1 MVLRLATYY
10 KVKWVYPA
18 LAIFEVS
25 ASDTCFSFSI
35 VICRSCSFNR
45 PISSACSR
53 MVVSLSFMSSRSG
66 VKDGSCTRGFSS
78 VFFWVS
84 GKSLFKSS
92 SSIHILGFIDDAR
105 KMLSPRLISS
115 QSGETSYKSHIVASI
130 SVPAFILPFRISENL
145 AGLMFRD
152 SANAVLFGINCLANM
167 AVVAKINR
175 WFISSFV
182 NIL

>member
-1 MVLRLATYY
+1 MVLRLTTYY
-10 KVKWVYPA
+10 NMKWVHPA
-18 LAIFEVS
+18 LAIFEVA
-25 ASDTCFSFSI
+25 ASETCFSFSI
-35 VICRSCSFNR
+35 VICLICSFNL

-53 MVVSLSFMSSRSG
+53 MVVSLSLMSSRSG
-66 VKDGSCTRGFSS
+66 VKDGSCTGDFSS
-78 VFFWVS
+78 DFFCES
-84 GKSLFKSS
+84 GKTLFKSS

-115 QSGETSYKSHIVASI
+115 QSGETSYKSHMVASI

-145 AGLMFRD
+145 AGLMFKD
-152 SANAVLFGINCLANM
+152 SANAVLFGIKCLANM
-167 AVVAKINR
+167 AVVAKMKR